1 MLIRYFF
8 IIITQLTFFSY
19 FLHSFRAYYGF
30 IVLPVVIYVGEHISY
45 LFWGKWLR
53 RHHTVVLFAIHSNPS
68 CMPFQYGLYCSVYIS
83 VQVVSFCQRR
93 KSSFQPLPLCLM
105 TSHTSTLIHFLP
117 IFHLLCQ
124 SLIPRLLSPDT

>member
-53 RHHTVVLFAIHSNPS
+53 RHHTVVLFAIHSNPPR
-68 CMPFQYGLYCSVYIS
+68 MPFQYGLYCSVYIS
-83 VQVVSFCQRR
+83 GSGSQLLPKAEKLLPTLALVPDDKPHKYADTLSSHLPSVVP
-93 KSSFQPLPLCLM
+93 KSYSQTPVP
-105 TSHTSTLIHFLP
+105 
-117 IFHLLCQ
+117 
-124 SLIPRLLSPDT
+124 